1 MRIYIDNNQQPLEGF
16 STVKSFRIELISK
29 KRKKEREREK
39 LFQIRSILIAN
50 PVGIHVRVQYMV

>member
-29 KRKKEREREK
+29 KKKESEKERERERE
-39 LFQIRSILIAN
+39 RSSFK
-50 PVGIHVRVQYMV
+50 